1 MAVLHIKGDTSMS
14 NNPPSAQDILDAI
27 KNKTSN
33 QQNTFNSGAT
43 LSKLFKRV
51 QQNGP
56 ITVAL
61 PNGKSA
67 TFSEREID
75 PTTDDRSL
83 EHPISVR
90 NALGIAFEK
99 YEETDD
105 DGPEIH
111 EAIVSGKPIAVSDKN
126 KELADKCLT
135 YFGLFFFNKKLVDS
149 DSLSEWENAV
159 SKLVAVPDRD
169 LKRKQTALA
178 VTLPRFYSINI
189 TKKRLI
195 ELKESAP
202 KDMRIKFDTVTKTG
216 DKEVPLISKLQ
227 FIEQFTERNAS
238 KNHQTYIFS
247 SNHNNSYII
256 KYSIDRTDF
265 DKVRMMDYIIAER
278 LKDDGIFSCKIS
290 AQSKSFAGEFNAMV
304 IDQIQFM

>member
-14 NNPPSAQDILDAI
+14 NNTPSAQDILDAI
-27 KNKTSN
+27 QNKDKTRVTMHDKLRKML
-33 QQNTFNSGAT
+33 QNNGAVN
-43 LSKLFKRV
+43 V
-51 QQNGP
+51 QLPGGKG
-56 ITVAL
+56 ITI
-61 PNGKSA
+61 
-67 TFSEREID
+67 TEREID
-75 PTTDDRSL
+75 QKTDDRSL

-90 NALGIAFEK
+90 TALGIAFEK

-135 YFGLFFFNKKLVDS
+135 YFGLFFFNKKLVDA
-149 DSLSEWENAV
+149 DSLSDWEKAV
-159 SKLVAVPDRD
+159 SKLVAAPDRD
-169 LKRKQTALA
+169 LKRKQTSLA
-178 VTLPRFYSINI
+178 TTLPRFYSINI
-189 TKKRLI
+189 TKKRLM
-195 ELKESAP
+195 ELKESTP
-202 KDMRIKFDTVTKTG
+202 SDMKIEFDTVTKTG

-247 SNHNNSYII
+247 ARYQNSYII

-304 IDQIQFM
+304 VNQIQFL